1 MNALSL
7 TRRLYFLKNNLLNKL
22 VSNLNERKK
31 GRTLSEEINF
41 SNNHKQKI
49 EIINSDKARTLYK
62 QKYPKFKDKSYKYSI
77 KRINMSAKK
86 NLSSV
91 NEKTIKKGD
100 SSLLTRDNYDLT
112 RTFLAKRREPNIISK
127 YSMKMDESEK
137 NKEKKDSVVNIR
149 NKILSI
155 NLIKKR
161 IVKEFFKKKNLQK
174 LNIVLN
180 LYKDKEDEKS
190 FFEEIFNNKYFEE
203 KNKSLE
209 EENSP
214 NNKTKET
221 ISNQI
226 KSIKENSFNT
236 FRKDRSSISLFPDI
250 KKSDKKIRNLIKE
263 MKQKHS
269 INLGQRKFI
278 IYRKSKVN
286 KVYNDLIK
294 EKDNESIR
302 QKSAKNIIKNYYFKK
317 KIEGYSSIVNP
328 LNNTYINR
336 QKTVKFKKN
345 VDLHFSENIS
355 KI

>member
-1 MNALSL
+1 
-7 TRRLYFLKNNLLNKL
+7 
-22 VSNLNERKK
+22 
-31 GRTLSEEINF
+31 
-41 SNNHKQKI
+41 
-49 EIINSDKARTLYK
+49 
-62 QKYPKFKDKSYKYSI
+62 
-77 KRINMSAKK
+77 MSTKK

>member
-1 MNALSL
+1 M
-7 TRRLYFLKNNLLNKL
+7 
-22 VSNLNERKK
+22 KK
-31 GRTLSEEINF
+31 S
-41 SNNHKQKI
+41 
-49 EIINSDKARTLYK
+49 
-62 QKYPKFKDKSYKYSI
+62 
-77 KRINMSAKK
+77 
-86 NLSSV
+86 LSSV
-91 NEKTIKKGD
+91 NEKTIKREE

-112 RTFLAKRREPNIISK
+112 RTFLSRRREHKTISK
-127 YSMKMDESEK
+127 YSMKLDENEK
-137 NKEKKDSVVNIR
+137 NKEKMDSLVNIK

-161 IVKEFFKKKNLQK
+161 IVKEMYKKKNLQK
-174 LNIVLN
+174 LNIVSN
-180 LYKDKEDEKS
+180 IHKDKEDEKS
-190 FFEEIFNNKYFEE
+190 FFEEIFSNRYFDEKY
-203 KNKSLE
+203 KSLE

-214 NNKTKET
+214 NNRTKET
-221 ISNQI
+221 ISNPI
-226 KSIKENSFNT
+226 KSTRENYLNT
-236 FRKDRSSISLFPDI
+236 FRKDRSSISLFPNI
-250 KKSDKKIRNLIKE
+250 KKSNKKIRNLIKK

-294 EKDNESIR
+294 EKNNESSR
-302 QKSAKNIIKNYYFKK
+302 QKSAKNIIKDYYFKK